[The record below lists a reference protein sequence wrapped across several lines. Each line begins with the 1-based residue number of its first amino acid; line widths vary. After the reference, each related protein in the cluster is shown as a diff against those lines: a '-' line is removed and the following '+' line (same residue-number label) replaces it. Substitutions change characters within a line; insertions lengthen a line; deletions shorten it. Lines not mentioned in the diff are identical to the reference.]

1 VVSAPSGVGK
11 TTVCRLVAARD
22 HHLYY
27 SVSATTRP
35 RRRGERNQH
44 DYHFLS
50 EDEFRREIQAG
61 VFLEYAQVFGYFYGT
76 PKRHFERALAAGSD
90 VIMDVD
96 LNGSR
101 AIKRLYPECVTIFLA
116 PPSPKTLPARLRK
129 RGTDSRSE
137 IAKRL
142 AQAQAE
148 LAAMNEFSYSVINR
162 KLEVTVEHI
171 RAIITAERLKTGR
184 WL

>member
-1 VVSAPSGVGK
+1 MSAPSGVGK

-22 HHLYY
+22 RQLYY

-35 RRRGERNQH
+35 RRVGERNKR
-44 DYHFLS
+44 DYYFLS

-61 VFLEYAQVFGYFYGT
+61 AFLEYAQVFGYLYGT
-76 PKRHFERALAAGSD
+76 PKHRFDRALAAGCD
-90 VIMDVD
+90 IIMDVD

-101 AIKRLYPECVTIFLA
+101 SIKQLYPDCVTIFLA
-116 PPSPKTLPARLRK
+116 PPSWDALPARLRK
-129 RGTDSRSE
+129 RGTDSHAE

-148 LAAMNEFSYSVINR
+148 LAAMNEFSYSVINQ
-162 KLEVTVEHI
+162 KVEVAVENI
-171 RAIITAERLKTGR
+171 LAIITAERLKTGR